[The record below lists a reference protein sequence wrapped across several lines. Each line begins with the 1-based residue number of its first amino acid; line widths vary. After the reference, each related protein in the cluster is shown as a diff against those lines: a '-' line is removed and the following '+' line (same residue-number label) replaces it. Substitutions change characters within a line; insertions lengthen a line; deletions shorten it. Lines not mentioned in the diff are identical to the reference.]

1 MKYNFNKVM
10 IDDIPV
16 SVDPDF
22 LWKEAWESESD
33 GIDLTNAR
41 IGGKAT
47 KLNPNKEDINFWQ
60 TAGPMWVSEYIAW
73 RKHNPNW
80 KIWITP
86 DGRPGIELELMPV
99 VADVPIKMVID
110 RIFEVNGQ
118 LVIVDLKT
126 SKNTPTST
134 LQLGFYKLGLE
145 VTFGTDALGGEIN
158 WGNYY
163 MSRGSNT
170 VEMVDL
176 SGYTYDKMEF
186 LVKGFDKAR
195 KAGIFLPNTN
205 SCQYMCGLTAHCEFS
220 AKKEI

>member
-22 LWKEAWESESD
+22 LWKKAWESESD

-60 TAGPMWVSEYIAW
+60 TAGPVWVSEYIAW
-73 RKHNPNW
+73 RKQNPNW
-80 KIWITP
+80 KIWIAP
-86 DGRPGIELELMPV
+86 DGRPAIELELMPV

-110 RIFEVNGQ
+110 RIFEVDGQ

-205 SCQYMCGLTAHCEFS
+205 SCQYMCGLTAHCGFS

>member
-1 MKYNFNKVM
+1 M
-10 IDDIPV
+10 
-16 SVDPDF
+16 SQL
-22 LWKEAWESESD
+22 LWDKAWAKESE
-33 GIDLTNAR
+33 GIDLTSAR
-41 IGGKAT
+41 IGGRSTKA
-47 KLNPNKEDINFWQ
+47 NPNKEDINFWQ
-60 TAGPMWVSEYIAW
+60 SSGPMWVEQYIAW
-73 RKHNPNW
+73 RKANTNW
-80 KIWITP
+80 KIWTTP
-86 DGRPGIELELMPV
+86 DNRPAIELELIPV

-110 RIFEVNGQ
+110 RVFEVNGQ

-126 SKNTPTST
+126 SQNTPTST

-145 VTFGTDALGGEIN
+145 QTFGIEIK

-176 SGYTYDKMEF
+176 SEYTYDKMEF

-205 SCQYMCGLTAHCEFS
+205 ACQYMCGLTQHCQFS
-220 AKKEI
+220 TKKEK

>member
-80 KIWITP
+80 KIWIAP